1 MAGIPAVMKYLPLS
15 VNLHGQPVLLVGG
28 GEVALRKARQL
39 SRCKAIVTVVA
50 PAIDPT
56 LRKTVL
62 EAGGFVF
69 SRCFEDADIEAKRL
83 VVAATDS
90 TAVNRR
96 ISALCHNRNILVN
109 VVDQPALCS
118 VVFPAVVNREPL
130 TIAISSGGSSPVLTR
145 MLRAKIEST
154 VSSNYGKLAD
164 FAAAFRAAVKQSIIE
179 PGRRRHFWEDVLQG
193 PVGEMVLS
201 GRREEADAL
210 LVESLRQDAKPPRGE
225 VYLVGAGPGDP
236 DLLTFKAYRLM
247 QKAEI
252 VLYDRLVAPAIVDLC
267 RADAERIYVGKARS
281 DHALPQQ
288 EINQLLLQ
296 HARAGKRVLRLK
308 GGDPFIFGRGG
319 EEIEQLA
326 EHGVP
331 FQVVPGIT
339 AASGCASYAG
349 IPLTHRDYAQSV
361 RFVTGHLQDGT
372 TDLNWN
378 ELVSPQQTLVFYMS
392 LTGLPTICR
401 QLMAHGRAGST
412 PVALIEQGTTSNQ
425 RVFCGQL
432 DNFVAIIAAAKP
444 RAPTLLIVGE
454 VVKLRSRLAWF
465 GADTP
470 QQE

>member
-1 MAGIPAVMKYLPLS
+1 MRYLPLS
-15 VNLHGQPVLLVGG
+15 INFHGQPVLLVGG

-39 SRCKAIVTVVA
+39 IKCGATLTVVA
-50 PAIDPT
+50 PAIDRG
-56 LRKTVL
+56 LQDAVL
-62 EAGGFVF
+62 KAGGTVF
-69 SRCFEDADIEAKRL
+69 LRSFEASDIDSQRL
-83 VVAATDS
+83 VVAATDKP
-90 TAVNRR
+90 AVNQR
-96 ISALCHNRNILVN
+96 ISELCHARNILVN
-109 VVDQPALCS
+109 VVDQPSLCN
-118 VVFPAVVNREPL
+118 VVFPAVVDREPL

-145 MLRAKIEST
+145 MLRATLESM
-154 VSSNYGKLAD
+154 VASNYGKLAD
-164 FAAAFRAAVKQSIIE
+164 FAAGFRAPVKQAIAE
-179 PGRRRHFWEDVLQG
+179 PAQRRHFWEDTLQG
-193 PVGEMVLS
+193 PVGELVLS

-210 LVESLRQDAKPPRGE
+210 LAKSLAQEAKPPRGE

-252 VLYDRLVAPAIVDLC
+252 VLYDRLVAPAIVDMC
-267 RADAERIYVGKARS
+267 RADAERVYVGKARS
-281 DHALPQQ
+281 DHALPQHQ
-288 EINQLLLQ
+288 INELLLQ
-296 HARAGKRVLRLK
+296 YARAGKRVLRLK

-319 EEIEQLA
+319 EEIEHLSGQ
-326 EHGVP
+326 GIP

-339 AASGCASYAG
+339 AASGCACYAG
-349 IPLTHRDYAQSV
+349 IPLTHRDHAQSV
-361 RFVTGHLQDGT
+361 RFVTGHLKDGS

-378 ELVSPQQTLVFYMS
+378 ELVSPGQTLVFYMG

-412 PVALIEQGTTSNQ
+412 PVALVEQGTTPSQ

-444 RAPTLLIVGE
+444 RAPTLLIVGD

-465 GADTP
+465 GADIP